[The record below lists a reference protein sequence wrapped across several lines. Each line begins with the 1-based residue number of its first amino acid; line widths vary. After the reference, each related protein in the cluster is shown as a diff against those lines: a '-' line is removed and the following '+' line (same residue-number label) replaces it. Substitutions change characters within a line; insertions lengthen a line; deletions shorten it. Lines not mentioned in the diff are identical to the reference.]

1 MKKLISVILLCT
13 VALTLLVGCGGG
25 SQTAAAWLTG
35 EGNPSIAV
43 GNDGDMYLNSVT
55 ADVYQKT
62 AGKWTLVCNIKGEDG
77 VPGIE
82 GATGPAGAAGTS
94 GSEWLTG
101 TSLPSN
107 YTGRD
112 GDWYF
117 NPKLANV
124 YRKHNGDWKF
134 VYNLNGDL
142 PRNKEYSILFIGNS
156 YTQYNSMSTG
166 LFANIAKDA
175 GYDVNVTAI
184 LKGGSKL
191 ESFAN
196 PATEL
201 GAKVEEA
208 LSEFG
213 KYDFVILQ
221 EQSLRPALDDERP
234 LFYNAVT
241 KLTEKIR
248 AAGAEPILYSTWGR
262 KTGSAD
268 LENNAM
274 TNESMTWRLAAAY
287 QAIGDKLNIKVAH
300 VGIAFKDIFDNH
312 PADIELYNA
321 DLSHPSY
328 EGSYLAATM
337 LFTTIFNVNPM
348 YITYSGNLSS
358 SEFSLLRETATN
370 IIYKPKSIPANY
382 IVTISD

>member
-1 MKKLISVILLCT
+1 MKKLISIILLCT
-13 VALTLLVGCGGG
+13 VVLTFFVGCGE
-25 SQTAAAWLTG
+25 SNAPAAAWLTG
-35 EGNPSIAV
+35 EGNPSIGI

-55 ADVYQKT
+55 ADVYKKE
-62 AGKWTLVCNIKGEDG
+62 AGKWTLVCNIRGEDG
-77 VPGIE
+77 APGAE
-82 GATGPAGAAGTS
+82 GATGPAGIAGTD

-101 TSLPSN
+101 TTVPNN
-107 YTGRD
+107 YVGRD

-124 YRKHNGDWKF
+124 YRKHGGEWKF

-156 YTQYNSMSTG
+156 YTQYNNMSTG
-166 LFANIAKDA
+166 LFASIAKDA
-175 GYDVNVTAI
+175 GYNVSVTAI
-184 LKGGSKL
+184 LKGGAKL

-196 PATEL
+196 PSTEY
-201 GAKVEEA
+201 GAKVEAE

-221 EQSLRPALDDERP
+221 EQSLRPALDDGRP
-234 LFYNAVT
+234 AFYNAVSN
-241 KLTEKIR
+241 LTERIR

-268 LENNAM
+268 LESNDM

-300 VGIAFKDIFDNH
+300 VGIAFKDVFDNH

-358 SEFSLLRETATN
+358 VEFSLLRETATN
-370 IIYKPKSIPANY
+370 IIYKPKSIPSNY